1 MYAIIRTG
9 GKQYRVSEGDTLS
22 VEKLPAGVGEQITF
36 PDVLLLGTDTE
47 TKLGTPVVPG
57 VVVAAEVIEVGKG
70 RKVIA
75 YKFKPRKN
83 YRRKLGHRQ
92 MFTRVRIKTITVG

>member
-9 GKQYRVSEGDTLS
+9 GKQYRVSEGDTLEI
-22 VEKLPAGVGEQITF
+22 EKLSAGVGEQITF
-36 PDVLLLGTDTE
+36 PDVLVFGTDTE
-47 TKLGTPVVPG
+47 TKLGTPIVPG
-57 VVVAAEVIEVGKG
+57 ISVAAEIIEIGRC
-70 RKVIA
+70 RKVMV
-75 YKFKPRKN
+75 YKFRRRKN